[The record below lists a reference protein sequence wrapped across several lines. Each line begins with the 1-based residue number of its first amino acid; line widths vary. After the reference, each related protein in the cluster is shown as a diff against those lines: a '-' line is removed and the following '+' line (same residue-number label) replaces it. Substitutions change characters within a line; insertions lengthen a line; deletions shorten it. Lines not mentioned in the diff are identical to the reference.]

1 MNKEKLADIAEAGYS
16 KLSNCLTAEQ
26 AFNVIRAT
34 GKAIWDDMS
43 LGQKIASVSL
53 VSTTIPMV
61 VTASILTH
69 PARVTR
75 EWARKAWE
83 WTKAV

>member
-1 MNKEKLADIAEAGYS
+1 MNREKLTEIAEAGYN
-16 KLSNCLTAEQ
+16 KLSDCLTAKQ
-26 AFNVIRAT
+26 AFDVVRAT

-43 LGQKIASVSL
+43 LGQKAAAVSL
-53 VSTTIPMV
+53 VSTAIPMI
-61 VTASILTH
+61 VTVSVLTH